1 MLVPYEPLIF
11 TGVILVKLKKG
22 FNNTQIT
29 KVMARESV
37 ALLKGKVDVSKVL
50 DQLNAA
56 LSEEWLAYYQ
66 YWTAAKMVI
75 GAQRVDLQREFEKH
89 ALEELN
95 HASMVCDRII
105 ELEGV
110 PVLTP
115 QEWFKHARCVYDTP
129 TEFNSEYFLKTILIA
144 EECAMRRYQELAELT
159 EGKDFITN
167 ALAKKI
173 LIEEAD
179 HEQDMQDY
187 IDDIQT
193 MRRLADTK

>member
-1 MLVPYEPLIF
+1 
-11 TGVILVKLKKG
+11 
-22 FNNTQIT
+22 
-29 KVMARESV
+29 MARESV
-37 ALLKGKVDVSKVL
+37 ALLKGKVDVAKIL

-66 YWTAAKMVI
+66 YWTAARMVT

-89 ALEELN
+89 AQQELN
-95 HASMVCDRII
+95 HASMICDRII

-129 TEFNSEYFLKTILIA
+129 TAFDSEYFLKTIIIA

-159 EGKDFITN
+159 EGKDYITN

-187 IDDIQT
+187 IDDIMT

>member
-1 MLVPYEPLIF
+1 
-11 TGVILVKLKKG
+11 
-22 FNNTQIT
+22 
-29 KVMARESV
+29 MARESV
-37 ALLKGKVDVSKVL
+37 ALLKGKVDVSRVL

-66 YWTAAKMVI
+66 YWTAAKMVT
-75 GAQRVDLQREFEKH
+75 GAQRVELQQEFRKH
-89 ALEELN
+89 AMQELE
-95 HASMVCDRII
+95 HASMICDRII

-129 TEFNSEYFLKTILIA
+129 TAFDSEYFLRTIIIG
-144 EECAMRRYQELAELT
+144 EQCSMRSYQQLAELT

-167 ALAKKI
+167 DLAKRI
-173 LIEEAD
+173 LMEEAR
-179 HEQDMQDY
+179 HEQAMQNY
-187 IDDIQT
+187 INDIMT